1 MPGKR
6 DPSQTIMSVSLS
18 RKLLSVVDSAR
29 VKKLRG
35 VNRAQFI
42 RDALAE
48 KLERMGI
55 EVPLEDIL
63 APDRVTQH
71 DEQPPAP
78 AAKSPKKR
86 KPKV

>member
-48 KLERMGI
+48 KLSRMGI
-55 EVPLEDIL
+55 DVPLEDII
-63 APDRVTQH
+63 APDRAMVHEEPEEYKVTK
-71 DEQPPAP
+71 PT
-78 AAKSPKKR
+78 KKR
-86 KPKV
+86 KS